1 MGHDHHHHHHHHG
14 PEESGNLSGVFAWS
28 IGLNLLL
35 VAVQT
40 WAGWRYGSLA
50 LLSDAGHNAGDVA
63 GLLLAWV
70 AWSVSHWKPSGR
82 FTYGMKGASTYA
94 PIFQSVLILFTMG
107 MIAWEA
113 IGRLSGGVA
122 MHLESTMTMA
132 FAALGILINGGSAWL
147 FLKNQGSDLNL
158 KGAYLH
164 LMADALVSVG
174 VLVSAAVI
182 AWTGWVWVDSV
193 VSLGVCIWV
202 LKSTWDLL
210 SSSVRLALQAA
221 PDEVD
226 LDEIE
231 RALLAIEGVTEV
243 HDLHVWNVGSAH
255 TVLSCPLSISSPGSW
270 EEILSQATHL
280 VREDFGLD
288 HSTIQIETG
297 EGVQDQGQSEVGLN
311 RKR

>member
-1 MGHDHHHHHHHHG
+1 MGHDHHHHHHHD
-14 PEESGNLSGVFAWS
+14 PSESGNLSGVFAWS

-35 VAVQT
+35 VLVQA

-70 AWSVSHWKPSGR
+70 AWSVSHWKPSAR

-94 PIFQSVLILFTMG
+94 PIFQSVLILFAMG

-113 IGRLSGGVA
+113 VHRLSGA
-122 MHLESTMTMA
+122 SAAHLESGMTMA

-147 FLKNQGSDLNL
+147 FLKNQGNDLNL

-174 VLVSAAVI
+174 VLVSAGVI
-182 AWTGWVWVDSV
+182 AWTGWVWVDAV
-193 VSLGVCIWV
+193 VSLGVCVWV
-202 LKSTWDLL
+202 LKSTWGLL

-221 PDEVD
+221 PDEID
-226 LDEIE
+226 LAEIE
-231 RALLAIEGVTEV
+231 KALLEIDGVSEV

-255 TVLSCPLSISSPGSW
+255 TVLSCHLAISDRGSW
-270 EEILSQATHL
+270 EEILSHATHL
-280 VREDFGLD
+280 VREDFGMD
-288 HSTIQIETG
+288 HSTIQIES
-297 EGVQDQGQSEVGLN
+297 VQSD
-311 RKR
+311 